1 MGRRTAF
8 QMIEIV
14 LKRSLTTAAYLCTF
28 VACTIFLSRGA
39 VAHGAVSMEADICK
53 LKVAGHF
60 MHFTGYQPQSSHA
73 EFCEDIP
80 ALGRA
85 VIVLDFVDDA
95 LRDMTTSVQI
105 VRKGGSS
112 MEKMRTDEEAS
123 LLFVPPK
130 KYPNGTI
137 KLDVTFDEPG
147 NYVGIVTVGDRNES
161 VATFPFDVGRSGRPI
176 QLIIYGAIVAMLA
189 GMTFLWAKRRYS
201 IASGPTYTNRK

>member
-1 MGRRTAF
+1 
-8 QMIEIV
+8 MIEMV
-14 LKRSLTTAAYLCTF
+14 FKRSLKISICLCTL
-28 VACTIFLSRGA
+28 VACAFFLSRGA

-60 MHFTGYQPQSSHA
+60 MHFTGYQPQSSRA

-95 LRDMTTSVQI
+95 LRDMATSVKI
-105 VRKGGSS
+105 VRSGGSS
-112 MEKMRTDEEAS
+112 ASIEKMDANGKGS
-123 LLFVPPK
+123 LLFVAPR

-147 NYVGIVTVGDRNES
+147 NYVGIVTVGDKNES
-161 VATFPFDVGRSGRPI
+161 VATFPFDVGRSQRPM
-176 QLIIYGAIVAMLA
+176 QFAIYGAVVALLA

-201 IASGPTYTNRK
+201 IAPGPAYANRK

>member
-1 MGRRTAF
+1 M
-8 QMIEIV
+8 V
-14 LKRSLTTAAYLCTF
+14 SKHSLTIAACLCAF
-28 VACTIFLSRGA
+28 VACTISFSQRA
-39 VAHGAVSMEADICK
+39 VAHGAVTMEADICK
-53 LKVAGHF
+53 LKVAGYF
-60 MHFTGYQPQSSHA
+60 MHFTGYQPQSSRA

-112 MEKMRTDEEAS
+112 ASMEKMQANEETG

-137 KLDVTFDEPG
+137 KLDVTFSEPG
-147 NYVGIVTVGDRNES
+147 NYVGIVTVGDKNES
-161 VATFPFDVGRSGRPI
+161 VASFPFDVGRSQRAM
-176 QLIIYGAIVAMLA
+176 QFLIYGAILVLLA
-189 GMTFLWAKRRYS
+189 GVTFLWAKRRYS
-201 IASGPTYTNRK
+201 IVPSPTYANRK